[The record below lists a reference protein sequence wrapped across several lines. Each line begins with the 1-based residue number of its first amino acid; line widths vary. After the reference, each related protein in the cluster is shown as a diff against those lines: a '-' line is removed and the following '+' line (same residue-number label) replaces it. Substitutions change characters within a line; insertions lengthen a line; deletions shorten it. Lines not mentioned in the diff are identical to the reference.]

1 MRLVPPGVLDPLVLL
16 CGAAVGGGL
25 FLFVLALY
33 GMRPRPAG
41 PDHGAERAEV
51 LKKLSTRIAVA
62 VVIGVVVLVLTGW
75 PVVAVG
81 VVVLVLAWPGLA
93 GGAAE
98 ERRAMQNL
106 EALAAWTESL
116 RDTIAGAAGL
126 EQAIP
131 VSIRAAAPSLQP
143 HLRELVDRL
152 HTRMPL
158 TDALRLLADELDD
171 PSADLVIAAL
181 ILNAKLRGPGL
192 REVLTALAGSAREE
206 LDMRRKV
213 EAERKSTR
221 KSVQI
226 VVIASLAFAG
236 GLVVFNRSY
245 VEDYASLLGQAVLI
259 VVAGLFGAGFAWMR
273 KLSTFDKPARILAP
287 YHRQIPDLQ
296 DPAAATGPPPSGVI
310 MNKFSPRGGDLL
322 DEQS

>member
-16 CGAAVGGGL
+16 CGAVVGGGV

-41 PDHGAERAEV
+41 PDHGAERAEL

-62 VVIGVVVLVLTGW
+62 VVIGVVVLVVTGW

-81 VVVLVLAWPGLA
+81 AVVLVLAWPGLA

-98 ERRAMQNL
+98 ERRAMRNL

-131 VSIRAAAPSLQP
+131 ASIRAAAPSLQP

-158 TDALRLLADELDD
+158 ADALRLFADDLDD

-213 EAERKSTR
+213 EAERRSTR
-221 KSVQI
+221 RSVKI
-226 VVIASLAFAG
+226 VVGASLAFAAA
-236 GLVVFNRSY
+236 LVIFNRSY
-245 VEDYASLLGQAVLI
+245 VAEYQGLLGQAVLL
-259 VVAGLFGAGFAWMR
+259 VVALLFGAGFAWMR
-273 KLSTFDKPARILAP
+273 RLAKFTKPERLLGEAVVPQTVPDAFGAPLRESAQEARI
-287 YHRQIPDLQ
+287 
-296 DPAAATGPPPSGVI
+296 
-310 MNKFSPRGGDLL
+310 
-322 DEQS
+322 